1 MLAKLSVS
9 LKITLDTSQ
18 FGRTIINCPIKS
30 PCITNHV
37 NWKDDNT
44 LSVIQRS
51 IQIVLIALKI
61 DAENGMDLFKDNLFK
76 LTK

>member
-30 PCITNHV
+30 PCITNHA

-44 LSVIQRS
+44 LSVIERS

-61 DAENGMDLFKDNLFK
+61 DAENAMDLFKDNLFK